1 MLSYEYYYDLIYINF
16 NGKVI
21 METEKYRS
29 NTISGGIQSTALS
42 PEVSKVLRSTYMPL
56 ARLWQAYPWLLM
68 RPILD

>member
-1 MLSYEYYYDLIYINF
+1 
-16 NGKVI
+16 

-42 PEVSKVLRSTYMPL
+42 PEVSKVLPVPTCCWERLSPL